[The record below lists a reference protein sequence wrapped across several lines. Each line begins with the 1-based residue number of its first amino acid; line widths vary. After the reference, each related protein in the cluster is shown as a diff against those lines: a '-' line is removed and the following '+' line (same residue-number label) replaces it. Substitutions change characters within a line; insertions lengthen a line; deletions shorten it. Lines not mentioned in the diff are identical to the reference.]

1 MEVQEY
7 VDAKKQLYSLVLQ
20 FIEDDEEENGEKFTK
35 LVDFIEKYHY
45 AANKEELEDILS
57 LISSIANNHYR
68 NQHFFSNIEKLF
80 LHLENQIKQNV
91 SNTEI
96 YELFKENKRILV
108 FLFEKKIITIND
120 EIIHSMLYKKITYF
134 NYFYNIIESLSN
146 DTKRIEIT
154 KKSIL
159 DSNPLI
165 LENFDEKQKKGEND
179 SQICEIIRKDSV
191 VDFITYVNRENIS
204 LSSTIVESVFETN
217 LLLLSKS
224 PTLIEYAAFF
234 GSIQIFQY
242 LNKNG
247 VELNSSL
254 WNYAIHGKN
263 PEIIM
268 ILENEQIEPI
278 DSSYLSCLNEAIKCH
293 HNDIVEYIKLN
304 FLKSDDIKFDYFND
318 HLYYAYQ
325 NHNYEYILTKEKDD
339 DEDERKIETYTN
351 LNYFYAA
358 EFNYLEL
365 VKLLL
370 KNKNIDIN
378 LSIICHH

>member
-20 FIEDDEEENGEKFTK
+20 FIEDDDEENGEKFTK

-120 EIIHSMLYKKITYF
+120 EIIHSMLYKKVTYF

-179 SQICEIIRKDSV
+179 SQICEIIRKDSY
-191 VDFITYVNRENIS
+191 DEFII
-204 LSSTIVESVFETN
+204 
-217 LLLLSKS
+217 
-224 PTLIEYAAFF
+224 
-234 GSIQIFQY
+234 Y
-242 LNKNG
+242 LK
-247 VELNSSL
+247 
-254 WNYAIHGKN
+254 
-263 PEIIM
+263 
-268 ILENEQIEPI
+268 
-278 DSSYLSCLNEAIKCH
+278 
-293 HNDIVEYIKLN
+293 
-304 FLKSDDIKFDYFND
+304 
-318 HLYYAYQ
+318 
-325 NHNYEYILTKEKDD
+325 
-339 DEDERKIETYTN
+339 
-351 LNYFYAA
+351 
-358 EFNYLEL
+358 
-365 VKLLL
+365 
-370 KNKNIDIN
+370 
-378 LSIICHH
+378 